1 MDERTAKDV
10 EVKVIPANIARP
22 FVKAHHYSG
31 KVVNNSCLHF
41 GAFLGGRLHGVMSY
55 GPPMDKSKLIK
66 LVDGSGWYNFM
77 ELNRMAF
84 DEFLP
89 RFSESHCIAKSIKLI
104 KKNAPQVKWIVSF
117 ADATQCGD
125 GTIYRASNFVLTGIT
140 ENKTIMEF
148 PSVGIKISDLVLTAH
163 PDQTLAVQLCRALG
177 IPPRPRSVTEW
188 KKLGGRY
195 IPGFMLRYIYFI
207 DPKWR
212 KRLTVPVIPFSEI
225 DKLGAGMY
233 KGAKVSREER
243 NAAGKAEKEAR
254 QMCRDQQPT
263 TDD

>member
-1 MDERTAKDV
+1 MSRVV
-10 EVKVIPANIARP
+10 EIQIKVIPSQVAVP

-31 KVVNNSCLHF
+31 KVCNNSAVHF
-41 GAFLGGRLHGVMSY
+41 GAFLDGRLHGVMSF
-55 GPPMDKSKLIK
+55 GPSTDKRRLIG
-66 LVDGSGWYNFM
+66 LVEGTGWNNFI

-84 DEFLP
+84 DDYLP
-89 RFSESHCIAKSIKLI
+89 RFSESHCIAKAMKLI
-104 KKNAPQVKWIVSF
+104 KKNAPQIKWVVSF
-117 ADATQCGD
+117 ADGCQCGD
-125 GTIYRASNFVLTGIT
+125 GTIYRASNFVLTSIK
-140 ENKTIMEF
+140 ENGSLLQLPTGE
-148 PSVGIKISDLVLTAH
+148 KIHQLTLTSQ
-163 PDQTLAVQLCRALG
+163 PN
-177 IPPRPRSVTEW
+177 IPRRE
-188 KKLGGRY
+188 LGGKTLSEVCGGSVSIAKY
-195 IPGFMLRYIYFI
+195 AEITGATYLPGFMLRYIYFI

-254 QMCRDQQPT
+254 QMRRDQQPT